1 MSTTALNPST
11 PGRSLPPKAPLHEGC
26 TMGDLILRAIHRGGD
41 RAAFVLD
48 DQVITYREFGDML
61 SRMVQFMQARG
72 LQRGDAI
79 ATLSSNRPE
88 AFLVNAAGYLLG
100 LRSTWMH
107 PLASEEDHAYLIEDS
122 GVTHLFVDPL
132 TFSDRAEALQRR
144 LPGLRQLYSLGTTP
158 DGRAPGE
165 DALAACAGFSPGALV
180 NQAHVDDICT
190 LIYTGGTTGQ
200 PKGVIHTHRVQV
212 TMVMTE
218 LTEWDWPAEV
228 RFLAMTPITH
238 AAGAMIVAVMSR
250 SGTFV
255 MSKGFDAQRFF
266 DLVEAHRITCTFL
279 VPTMIYVL
287 LDHPAIDTADTSS
300 LKTIIYGASPMAPAR
315 LAEGMR
321 RFGPVFMQL
330 YGQSE
335 APNCVTT
342 LRRDEHDPV
351 RHPERLASCGMPSAG
366 VQVALLDESGQEV
379 AEGEVGEICVRGPLV
394 MAGYWNKPVETA
406 QTLRNGWLHTGD
418 LARRDAAG
426 YLYIVDRS
434 KDMIISGGFN
444 VFPREVEDVLTR
456 HPEVAAAAVIGVP
469 DGKWGEAVKAVVVR
483 KPGTEVSA
491 EALMALVRDAKG
503 VVHTP
508 KTIDFVEALPVTG
521 LGKPDKKALRARY
534 WSGTQRAVN

>member
-1 MSTTALNPST
+1 
-11 PGRSLPPKAPLHEGC
+11 
-26 TMGDLILRAIHRGGD
+26 MGDLILRAIHRGGD
-41 RAAFVLD
+41 QAAFVLD

-72 LQRGDAI
+72 LKRGDAI

-107 PLASEEDHAYLIEDS
+107 PLASEDDHAYLIEDS

-132 TFSDRAEALQRR
+132 SFYDRAEALKRR

-158 DGRAPGE
+158 EGRALGE
-165 DALAACAGFSPGALV
+165 DALAACAGLTPGPLV
-180 NQAHVDDICT
+180 SQAHVDDICT

-212 TMVMTE
+212 AMVMTE

-287 LDHPAIDTADTSS
+287 LDHPAIATADTSS

-342 LRRDEHDPV
+342 LRRHEHDPT

-406 QTLRNGWLHTGD
+406 QTLRDGWLHTGD

-483 KPGTEVSA
+483 KPGTSVSA

-503 VVHTP
+503 VVQTP
-508 KTIDFVEALPVTG
+508 KTIDFVDALPVTG

-534 WSGTQRAVN
+534 WSGAQRAVN